1 MVVKGWAVG
10 GVGRG
15 LGRSGF
21 AADKGFVAVLGGGCG
36 RALYLSANL
45 SRHC

>member
-21 AADKGFVAVLGGGCG
+21 AAGKDFVAVLGGGCG
-36 RALYLSANL
+36 RACNKIFF
-45 SRHC
+45 SRFF